1 MLIKLNL
8 RALRETRA
16 HEYLTRFVLGGL
28 VTAIAGWLASRF
40 GPVVGGLFLAFP
52 AVYPA
57 SATLL
62 DQHERARKR
71 QAGIPFTVRG
81 RLAAALDARGA
92 ALGGLGGIVF
102 AILVWKMPQH
112 RLPATLLAA
121 LAAWLTVSSLAWWVR
136 RRHLCSRRRL
146 AASTA

>member
-16 HEYLTRFVLGGL
+16 HEYLTRFLLGGL
-28 VTAIAGWLASRF
+28 VTAIAGWLAARF
-40 GPVVGGLFLAFP
+40 GPVVGGVFLAFP
-52 AVYPA
+52 AIYPA

-62 DQHERARKR
+62 DQHEQARKR
-71 QAGIPFTVRG
+71 AAGIPFTIRG

-102 AILVWKMPQH
+102 ALLVWKMDEPS
-112 RLPATLLAA
+112 LPATLFAA
-121 LAAWLTVSSLAWWVR
+121 LVGWLAVSAIAWYVR
-136 RRHLCSRRRL
+136 RRHPCARALE
-146 AASTA
+146 ASAR